1 MVSGDMLPGNAPRM
15 LIGSR
20 PAAWRTAMTS
30 LDRASPMPLWAQI
43 AADLRARIAA
53 AEFGARFPTDM
64 ELVQQY
70 GVSRHTVR
78 EALRQLGSSGVL
90 ERQRGRGTVLSPQPT
105 LEQPMRA
112 FYSLAESIEAQG
124 LQEHSDVLV
133 FETRIDA
140 AAAARLSLGGDGRL
154 TYLERLRFAG
164 DEPLALDCSWLP
176 EPLGRLLDPE
186 ALSSGSLYEQ
196 LARFAG
202 VRVTGGSE
210 RISAALPDSHLRGL
224 LKLPRSA
231 AALRIER
238 TAVAADRPVE
248 YRISTVRGDRYAFV
262 ADWGLPRG

>member
-1 MVSGDMLPGNAPRM
+1 MS
-15 LIGSR
+15 
-20 PAAWRTAMTS
+20 S

-53 AEFGARFPTDM
+53 DEFRARFPTDM
-64 ELVQQY
+64 ELVQHY

-90 ERQRGRGTVLSPQPT
+90 ERQRGRGTVLAPQPT

-124 LQEHSDVLV
+124 LAEHSDVLL
-133 FETRIDA
+133 FEPRLDA
-140 AAAARLSLGGDGRL
+140 AAAARLSLAADAPL
-154 TYLERLRFAG
+154 TYIERLRFAG
-164 DEPLALDCSWLP
+164 DAPLALDCSWLP
-176 EPLGRLLDPE
+176 ESLGNLLQPG

-196 LARFAG
+196 LARVAG

-210 RISAALPDSHLRGL
+210 RISAALPDARLRSL
-224 LKLPRSA
+224 LRLPRSA

-262 ADWGLPRG
+262 ADWGLGRG